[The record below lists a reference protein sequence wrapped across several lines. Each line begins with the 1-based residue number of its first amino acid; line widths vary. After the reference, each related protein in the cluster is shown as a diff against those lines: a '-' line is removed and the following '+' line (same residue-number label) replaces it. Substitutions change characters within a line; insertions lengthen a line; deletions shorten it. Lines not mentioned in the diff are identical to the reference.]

1 MDAALLSAF
10 SALAGSAIGALS
22 SLVTTWMT
30 QNAQNRTTYLNQQ
43 RAKREALYSEF
54 IDEASRLFTDALSHE
69 MEDLS
74 KLVHLYSIQNKIRLF
89 ASQEIVD
96 RTKEVMEAIIAA
108 YYAPSR
114 KFTRAEE
121 IISHSEET
129 RSLARLQRKL
139 PCGIGRL
146 ILSPVRLELTTD
158 NPLRRL
164 QIWKRSVC
172 LFRSRKIESRNPF
185 CPISGIPI
193 VF

>member
-1 MDAALLSAF
+1 MDAAYLSAF

-22 SLVTTWMT
+22 SLATTWLT
-30 QNAQNRTTYLNQQ
+30 QNAQNRATYLNQQ
-43 RAKREALYSEF
+43 RAKREALYTEF

-121 IISHSEET
+121 IISHSEELDPLLGFSESC
-129 RSLARLQRKL
+129 RA
-139 PCGIGRL
+139 
-146 ILSPVRLELTTD
+146 ELG
-158 NPLRRL
+158 
-164 QIWKRSVC
+164 V
-172 LFRSRKIESRNPF
+172 
-185 CPISGIPI
+185 
-193 VF
+193 

>member
-1 MDAALLSAF
+1 
-10 SALAGSAIGALS
+10 
-22 SLVTTWMT
+22 MT

-121 IISHSEET
+121 IINHSEE
-129 RSLARLQRKL
+129 LDPLQGFSESCRA
-139 PCGIGRL
+139 
-146 ILSPVRLELTTD
+146 ELG
-158 NPLRRL
+158 
-164 QIWKRSVC
+164 V
-172 LFRSRKIESRNPF
+172 
-185 CPISGIPI
+185 
-193 VF
+193 

>member
-121 IISHSEET
+121 IINHSE
-129 RSLARLQRKL
+129 LDPLQGFSESCRA
-139 PCGIGRL
+139 
-146 ILSPVRLELTTD
+146 ELG
-158 NPLRRL
+158 
-164 QIWKRSVC
+164 V
-172 LFRSRKIESRNPF
+172 
-185 CPISGIPI
+185 
-193 VF
+193 

>member
-22 SLVTTWMT
+22 SLATTWMT

-89 ASQEIVD
+89 ASQEI
-96 RTKEVMEAIIAA
+96 MEGEGA
-108 YYAPSR
+108 YGGD
-114 KFTRAEE
+114 
-121 IISHSEET
+121 H
-129 RSLARLQRKL
+129 
-139 PCGIGRL
+139 
-146 ILSPVRLELTTD
+146 
-158 NPLRRL
+158 RRL
-164 QIWKRSVC
+164 LRAKPQVH
-172 LFRSRKIESRNPF
+172 SRGRDHTS
-185 CPISGIPI
+185 
-193 VF
+193 

>member
-74 KLVHLYSIQNKIRLF
+74 KLVR
-89 ASQEIVD
+89 
-96 RTKEVMEAIIAA
+96 
-108 YYAPSR
+108 
-114 KFTRAEE
+114 
-121 IISHSEET
+121 
-129 RSLARLQRKL
+129 
-139 PCGIGRL
+139 G
-146 ILSPVRLELTTD
+146 
-158 NPLRRL
+158 
-164 QIWKRSVC
+164 
-172 LFRSRKIESRNPF
+172 
-185 CPISGIPI
+185 
-193 VF
+193 

>member
-121 IISHSEET
+121 IINHSGE
-129 RSLARLQRKL
+129 LDPLQGFSESCRA
-139 PCGIGRL
+139 
-146 ILSPVRLELTTD
+146 ELG
-158 NPLRRL
+158 
-164 QIWKRSVC
+164 V
-172 LFRSRKIESRNPF
+172 
-185 CPISGIPI
+185 
-193 VF
+193 

>member
-30 QNAQNRTTYLNQQ
+30 QNAQNRTAYLNQQ

-108 YYAPSR
+108 YYAPSS

-121 IISHSEET
+121 IINHSEE
-129 RSLARLQRKL
+129 LDPLQGFSESCRA
-139 PCGIGRL
+139 
-146 ILSPVRLELTTD
+146 ELG
-158 NPLRRL
+158 
-164 QIWKRSVC
+164 V
-172 LFRSRKIESRNPF
+172 
-185 CPISGIPI
+185 
-193 VF
+193 